1 MLSSF
6 LSTLEAMTPAMWFNA
21 VLAAVGAVVAFG
33 ASNRMNKSTECTVI
47 VAFATL
53 GSGLVGYAIGT
64 FLPDNWEQAFDTLLL
79 GGAAALMIGSRKQT
93 MWVAPTWMPR
103 ISLGVSIATW
113 IAFFT
118 FV

>member
-1 MLSSF
+1 MLNSF

-21 VLAAVGAVVAFG
+21 VLSAVGAAVAFG
-33 ASNRMNKSTECTVI
+33 ASNRMSRETECTVI

-53 GSGLVGYAIGT
+53 GAGLVGYAIGT
-64 FLPDNWEQAFDTLLL
+64 FLPSSWEQAFDTLLL

-93 MWVAPTWMPR
+93 IWLTPAWMPQ
-103 ISLGVSIATW
+103 ISLAVSAATW
-113 IAFFT
+113 LAFFV